1 MRIICD
7 TNLLIS
13 GVLFKGNPRSILRL
27 ASEGRIENCIS
38 PEILQE
44 AEEVLR
50 RPKFGLAPEDVSAI
64 LETFQHTFTLVV
76 PTTRVNIIK
85 EDPDDNIILEAAL
98 AAQASCVVSGD
109 SHLLAIHSW
118 RGIRIVSPS
127 EFLKTILR

>member
-44 AEEVLR
+44 TEEVLR
-50 RPKFGLAPEDVSAI
+50 RPKFGLAPEDISAI

-85 EDPDDNIILEAAL
+85 EDPDDNIILEAAVT
-98 AAQASCVVSGD
+98 AQASCVVSGD